1 MLEVRRFPVNSSS
14 VLYKTTFR
22 GRHARN
28 MLKFRPMTRDVSRPA
43 SRLASPTFSPLYR
56 QIKDFLI
63 RSLEQG
69 EWGPGDA
76 IPSEGELAVRF
87 NVSQGTVRKAID
99 EMAAE
104 NLLVRRQGKGT
115 FVATHS
121 DPRSFYRFLRLVPDN
136 GKAIPTVS
144 DPFYCESIAATPE
157 VATALGLKAGDRV
170 LLVKR
175 LLRFDGEPVVFDEI
189 YLAADLFDGL
199 TLERLRGGER
209 SLYSL
214 FESDFGVRMINA
226 EEHLRA
232 VAADA
237 QSAELLGVGSGDPL
251 LLVER
256 TAYTYGNKP
265 VEWRRGLYC
274 TRHHYYRNDLG

>member
-1 MLEVRRFPVNSSS
+1 
-14 VLYKTTFR
+14 
-22 GRHARN
+22 
-28 MLKFRPMTRDVSRPA
+28 MTRDVSRPA
-43 SRLASPTFSPLYR
+43 ARSASPTFSPLYR

-76 IPSEGELAVRF
+76 IPSEGELAARF

-104 NLLVRRQGKGT
+104 NMLVRRQGKGT
-115 FVATHS
+115 FVATHD
-121 DPRSFYRFLRLVPDN
+121 DPRSFYRFLRLVPDG
-136 GKAIPTVS
+136 GKAMPTVS
-144 DPFYCESIAATPE
+144 DPFYCDTVASSPE
-157 VATALGLKAGDRV
+157 VAGVLGLKAGERV
-170 LLVKR
+170 VHVKR

-189 YLAADLFDGL
+189 FLVADLFDGL

-232 VAADA
+232 VAADV
-237 QSAELLGVGSGDPL
+237 QSAGLLGVKPGDPL

-274 TRHHYYRNDLG
+274 TRQHYYRNDLG